1 MGGDYHIR
9 PDLSPRN
16 VLTLGGNGRYFL
28 LEFPYQVLPPRADV
42 FVKTLLDRGLVP
54 IVTHPERT
62 ASLQRDWHR
71 LEPLVKAGALVQV
84 TAGSLLGEFGP
95 AATAAAKHFLK
106 KGWVHLLASDAHWVH
121 ERSPRL
127 AAGRDAAA
135 RIVGGEAAQALVE
148 DNPRRS
154 WKGAI
159 WHAAEENPPTAGES
173 NPSPTDHGSRRVS
186 VGRDSRPRRV
196 PSASG
201 PDVVRL
207 APGPLAACLPR
218 DFGTCRSPF
227 GPSDH
232 IAQRSR
238 AMLPYYAWVPGARA
252 ARVGRERIF
261 SSRRGGAERA
271 RRSSVPTAQ
280 RREKQRRSEKS
291 PPESPGL
298 TVRRVR
304 G

>member
-1 MGGDYHIR
+1 MIDLHTHIIPGLDHGPGDWDEALEMCRIAIADGITTLAATPHVSEVFPNSSQRIEAAVGELRGRLEQAGIPLEIVVGGDYHIR

-42 FVKTLLDRGLVP
+42 FIKTLLDRGLVP

-127 AAGRDAAA
+127 AAGLAAA
-135 RIVGGEAAQALVE
+135 AKVVGEETARAMVEGNPAAILA
-148 DNPRRS
+148 
-154 WKGAI
+154 
-159 WHAAEENPPTAGES
+159 
-173 NPSPTDHGSRRVS
+173 
-186 VGRDSRPRRV
+186 GRD
-196 PSASG
+196 
-201 PDVVRL
+201 L
-207 APGPLAACLPR
+207 AGC
-218 DFGTCRSPF
+218 
-227 GPSDH
+227 
-232 IAQRSR
+232 
-238 AMLPYYAWVPGARA
+238 
-252 ARVGRERIF
+252 
-261 SSRRGGAERA
+261 
-271 RRSSVPTAQ
+271 
-280 RREKQRRSEKS
+280 
-291 PPESPGL
+291 
-298 TVRRVR
+298 
-304 G
+304 